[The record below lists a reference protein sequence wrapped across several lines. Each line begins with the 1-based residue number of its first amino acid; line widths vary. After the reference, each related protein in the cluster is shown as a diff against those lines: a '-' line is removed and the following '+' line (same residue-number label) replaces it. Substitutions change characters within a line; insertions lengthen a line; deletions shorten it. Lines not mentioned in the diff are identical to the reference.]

1 MAIDKTTGKR
11 KRVVIKEEPKK
22 KKVPKYE
29 VDYEEEL
36 KKQLFAEEI
45 NKKENKESKPDEI
58 DFYEDVR
65 EFHHVKRDGEW
76 DVPLDEQIMYFDPE
90 LSYEITGYRPISM
103 TDGLDFNPEE
113 FTKTAS
119 IYESKGKYTD
129 FPEGTKPYNDFWK
142 EQMRRCVEGYTI
154 GRYRITGDHYFF
166 LNFYRMQTANIDNVK
181 AVTGRSESFPKFLA
195 KQYEFFHYVEMCEY
209 LGKDVCMLKARGL
222 GFSEILACLGV
233 RPFTTTRKFR
243 SVYTADS
250 DAHLNPTLT
259 KVWNQLN
266 WLNTQTQGGMKH
278 LRQKI
283 DNMFRKRAS
292 MINSQGDEYGPMSE
306 IEGIVADNPGK
317 VRGDRTERLIFEEA
331 GSNKNL
337 VTSWVQGDALVNL
350 GGVKVGIKL
359 CGGTGGDSGP
369 ALAGLAKMFR
379 DPMAYGVL
387 PYKNFYTR
395 DGRVQYTGFFIP
407 AHEFSLRPEY
417 LDERGVTDS
426 IRFRKFYEDK
436 RAGMHGTDALT
447 YAAENCFTPDEAL
460 LKQGDNIFDSELISQ
475 QLTYM
480 ATAGKDEYPKPVPM
494 GLMWDRTGDKEYSKV
509 NAYPLRNS
517 KLLVLEPPQTFSDGS
532 VYKNL
537 YVCGIDAIDQGKD
550 TSAMDTDVSEF
561 CIVVKRRVFGMRESQ
576 YVAIYKD
583 RPRNIQ
589 TAYDMA
595 FKLLVWYN
603 AKAVIEY
610 TKIGFHQFLKEHKR
624 EDLLMERPDFAVSIR
639 NKKKTT
645 KRLIG
650 IPATEAVI
658 NHGLEL
664 IQNQLEEGWQDIYF
678 EEMLYQLLNYSY
690 EDKRKFDIIAALIC
704 TEIGDEQL
712 MDIKPRKANEI
723 QSNWE
728 DIGWFRNE
736 KGYLQYG
743 VIPHKNTL

>member
-11 KRVVIKEEPKK
+11 KRTVIKETKK
-22 KKVPKYE
+22 IPKYE
-29 VDYEEEL
+29 TDYEDAL
-36 KKQLFAEEI
+36 KRQLFEESA
-45 NKKENKESKPDEI
+45 KQEEASKESNDI
-58 DFYEDVR
+58 DFYEETR
-65 EFHHVKRDGEW
+65 QFHHHKRDGEW
-76 DVPLDEQIMYFDPE
+76 DVPLDEQIRYFDPE
-90 LSYEITGYRPISM
+90 LSYELTGFRPITM
-103 TDGLDFNPEE
+103 TEGLDFDPEE
-113 FTKTAS
+113 FVKTAR
-119 IYESKGKYTD
+119 IYETKGKYTD

-142 EQMRRCVEGYTI
+142 EQMRRCVEGYTV
-154 GRYRITGDHYFF
+154 GKYRITGDHYFF
-166 LNFYRMQTANIDNVK
+166 LNFYRMQTANLDNVK
-181 AVTGRSESFPKFLA
+181 AVTGRNESFPSFLA

-209 LGKDVCMLKARGL
+209 LGMDVCMLKARGL
-222 GFSEILACLGV
+222 GFSEILACLGT

-243 SVYTADS
+243 TVYTADS

-292 MINSQGDEYGPMSE
+292 MVNSQGDEWGPMSE
-306 IEGIVADNPGK
+306 IEGIVADSPSK

-331 GSNKNL
+331 GSNKNMI
-337 VTSWVQGDALVNL
+337 TSWVQGDALVNL
-350 GGVKVGIKL
+350 GGVKIGIKL
-359 CGGTGGDSGP
+359 AGGTGGDSGP

-379 DPMAYGVL
+379 DPMSYGIL

-417 LDERGVTDS
+417 LDNRGVTDS
-426 IRFRKFYEDK
+426 VRFKQFYEAK
-436 RAGMHGTDALT
+436 RSSMTGQDALT

-480 ATAGKDEYPKPVPM
+480 ATAEKGSIPKPIPM
-494 GLMWDRTGDKEYSKV
+494 ALTWDRDDNNQYKKV
-509 NAYPLRNS
+509 NAYQVRES
-517 KLLVLEPPQTFSDGS
+517 KLLVLEPPQTLSDGS

-550 TSAMDTDVSEF
+550 NSAMDTDVSEF

-603 AKAVIEY
+603 AKAVLEF
-610 TKIGFHQFLKEHKR
+610 TKIGFQQFLKEKKR
-624 EDLLMERPDFAVSIR
+624 EDLLMERPEFAVSGR
-639 NKKKTT
+639 NKRRPT

-650 IPATEAVI
+650 IPATESVI

-664 IQNQLEEGWQDIYF
+664 IQIQLSEGWQDIYF

-690 EDKRKFDIIAALIC
+690 EDKRKFDIVAALIC
-704 TEIGDEQL
+704 TEIGDEAL
-712 MDIKPRKANEI
+712 MDIRPSKQGEI
-723 QSNWE
+723 SKNWQ
-728 DIGWFRNE
+728 DIGWYRNE
-736 KGYLQYG
+736 KGYLQFG
-743 VIPHKNTL
+743 VIPNKNQL